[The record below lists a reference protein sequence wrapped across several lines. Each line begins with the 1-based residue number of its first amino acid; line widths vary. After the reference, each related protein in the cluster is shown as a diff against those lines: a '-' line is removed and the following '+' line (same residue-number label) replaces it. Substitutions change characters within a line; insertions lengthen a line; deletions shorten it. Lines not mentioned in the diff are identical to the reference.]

1 MTNSTAP
8 SPLTAEEL
16 QPICKAFVIELK
28 YISQLGVTDA
38 AEREKVIAIGD
49 QFMSNLRALET
60 ERWEVEG
67 LEVLPEPREFTNE
80 ELAFGKEVVGR
91 LINDIMGDELVFV
104 IMGDLLIE
112 LLFGW
117 NALETILAYNE
128 GRNLVNFYG
137 VDPTDAE
144 AMALLATGLPIQ

>member
-28 YISQLGVTDA
+28 YINQTGVADK
-38 AEREKVIAIGD
+38 AECEKVIAIGD

-60 ERWEVEG
+60 EPLEVEG
-67 LEVLPEPREFTNE
+67 LEALPEPREFTNE

-91 LINDIMGDELVFV
+91 LVNEIVGDELASV
-104 IMGDLLIE
+104 IFGEMLIE
-112 LLFGW
+112 LLFSW